1 MYIYVFI
8 FLLSMVYCSYESV
21 LYPLKKQLTSTL
33 YGLNYL
39 VHKHIHV
46 LVPYKYFGIT
56 AKVME

>member
-1 MYIYVFI
+1 MYICI
-8 FLLSMVYCSYESV
+8 FFYNLWLIVYMNQYYI
-21 LYPLKKQLTSTL
+21 LRKKQLTSTL

>member
-1 MYIYVFI
+1 MYFFYNLWLI
-8 FLLSMVYCSYESV
+8 VYMNQYYI
-21 LYPLKKQLTSTL
+21 LRKKQLTSTL